1 MIRPTLLVLAGLL
14 GFGLSWNGLLRASV
28 PSFGGLEGPAPAT
41 KAAERILE
49 RIRLIEQTAVRTRYQ
64 HRTFVDPRRGLYLF
78 DCSGLVTWVLEQ
90 EAPTSRK
97 YTYAPR
103 PTARDYVEAIDRA
116 PARGTRGG
124 WQRVANVADAQAG
137 DVFAWT
143 RPRHFPS
150 DEMTG
155 HTGFILRA
163 PKRLPGLGNVYSVR
177 IADSTSVP
185 HQDDTRDKG
194 GEGGFGRG
202 TILIGADDHARPA
215 SYGWFGVRY
224 PALVDAPVRI
234 GRVHR

>member
-1 MIRPTLLVLAGLL
+1 MIRPAFLVLAGLL
-14 GFGLSWNGLLRASV
+14 GFGLSWNGLLRASM
-28 PSFGGLEGPAPAT
+28 PSLGLEGPAPAT

-49 RIRLIEQTAVRTRYQ
+49 RIRLIEQTTVRTRYQ
-64 HRTFVDPRRGLYLF
+64 HRTVVDPRRGVYLF

-124 WQRVANVADAQAG
+124 WQRVADVADAQAG
-137 DVFAWT
+137 DIFAWT

-150 DEMTG
+150 DELTG

-185 HQDDTRDKG
+185 HQDDTRERG

-202 TILIGADDHARPA
+202 TILIGADEQSRPSA
-215 SYGWFGVRY
+215 YGWFGVRY
-224 PALVDAPVRI
+224 PALVEAPVRI